1 MAFAKDR
8 TTAVFF
14 ISDVPGKTL
23 MIQSRFG
30 EKDRYFYRL
39 SRRMDLAVC
48 IIAPESQREANSKI

>member
-14 ISDVPGKTL
+14 ISDMPGKTL

-30 EKDRYFYRL
+30 EKDRL
-39 SRRMDLAVC
+39 SPVLLQA
-48 IIAPESQREANSKI
+48 IPET